1 MCQHLPLSPP
11 FLSSSCEGGCL
22 AVAAHTEGSQSP
34 GGLSQATA
42 SFSRTPL
49 VGLSTPFTLRP
60 PFHTAVLTVNQL
72 ESCSR
77 PPLQHTAR
85 GNRIKVFHSCKR
97 FKPCVKLESVHTPSH
112 SNFAYSHRHRRA
124 NQRLSNFFHSRLQAF
139 ILFCCCFGYLLIF
152 IIVITYSKDSKA
164 YMNMFACNVWTNHN
178 KAFSPLKNNQ
188 LAGKKDEGPIRKQ
201 TLWWNQG
208 LFVQNTHFPTCVPA
222 ASSKFH

>member
-85 GNRIKVFHSCKR
+85 GNRIKVLHSCKR

-112 SNFAYSHRHRRA
+112 SNFSL
-124 NQRLSNFFHSRLQAF
+124 QRLLSQTQT
-139 ILFCCCFGYLLIF
+139 C
-152 IIVITYSKDSKA
+152 KSKA
-164 YMNMFACNVWTNHN
+164 IKFFSFKVAGFHTFLLLLWIPSHIYNRNHII
-178 KAFSPLKNNQ
+178 KGFKSIHEHVCL
-188 LAGKKDEGPIRKQ
+188 
-201 TLWWNQG
+201 
-208 LFVQNTHFPTCVPA
+208 
-222 ASSKFH
+222 